1 MAKLEDLTPEQFKQ
15 AVCDVIRLATRSVQ
29 TMEDADQIDVVLSFF
44 EQVYFGKVN
53 DA

>member
-29 TMEDADQIDVVLSFF
+29 TMEDADQIVVLSFF